1 MRSVAQQLGVPS
13 EILVIALCLLSSFP
27 LAIIYNCI
35 PKTNPATRHWFSILT
50 TSLMVVIMFDVWALM
65 HLLVPTLVIYGLV
78 FAKGSNPLVPVSVF
92 VGVIVHLSFVH
103 LQAQYWYADDPDFV
117 DISTPLMVLAIRL
130 SSFAWSVYDGSR
142 PAKDLAPAMKPYV
155 IEDVPDLVEFLGF
168 IFFFATFWTG
178 PAYDYRYYYEYTR
191 NMGPYQKPLP
201 TAMACFKVF
210 LTGLLLL
217 VLFLVMDARW
227 GAMALFNG
235 PFFTDYTLIQ
245 RLAVVQI
252 TGFSVRAKLSAAWKF
267 SEAAGILTGLGC
279 NGIDPKTNSQLYNRL
294 ENVNIRQVELGQC
307 PREIIEGWNKKTAG
321 WLKRCVYLRVAPW
334 TSSSI
339 ATGITNLVSA
349 FWHGLYPGF
358 YLSFGSGIFVVLAGR
373 MMRKYLRPHFVG
385 VGSQLQTFKP
395 VYDVLGCI
403 CTVGVLNYLF
413 TSFFVRW
420 AYTSLKIWAAM
431 YYAGHCAMLAVI
443 VGLWV
448 YGKTLVVRGRPSPPH
463 PHPSTTDIKSKVE

>member
-142 PAKDLAPAMKPYV
+142 PAKRTFQTWLNSLD
-155 IEDVPDLVEFLGF
+155 F
-168 IFFFATFWTG
+168 FFFATFWTG

-279 NGIDPKTNSQLYNRL
+279 N
-294 ENVNIRQVELGQC
+294 
-307 PREIIEGWNKKTAG
+307 
-321 WLKRCVYLRVAPW
+321 
-334 TSSSI
+334 
-339 ATGITNLVSA
+339 GITNLVSA

-463 PHPSTTDIKSKVE
+463 PHPSTTDIKSKLNKIAVVVRPHCFAASTGANAYMANMYAVC

>member
-294 ENVNIRQVELGQC
+294 ENVNIRQVELG
-307 PREIIEGWNKKTAG
+307 
-321 WLKRCVYLRVAPW
+321 
-334 TSSSI
+334 
-339 ATGITNLVSA
+339 ITNLVSA

-395 VYDVLGCI
+395 VYDVLG
-403 CTVGVLNYLF
+403 L
-413 TSFFVRW
+413 
-420 AYTSLKIWAAM
+420 
-431 YYAGHCAMLAVI
+431 
-443 VGLWV
+443 GLWV